1 MGLRS
6 SPHAAAPRADAAR
19 ALLRGSGLL
28 VAGRLLSLALNFA
41 AQLAIVRHLA
51 RDDYGAF
58 AFALAATA
66 LLEGAISLGLPSG
79 ISRALPQW
87 QERGERARMLAGLAR
102 AALVLV
108 GAGLAI
114 ALAGSLA
121 PDLLRRVCG
130 GSEAGARLLAILLWV
145 IPVEALER
153 LAVGVF
159 ASFSKAGAI
168 FVRRH
173 LLAPG
178 FRLALVC
185 ACVVL
190 DASATFLAWGY
201 VGATCLGLA
210 INAGVLA
217 RVLRAEIGRFEGGEL
232 ASAFRAVR
240 LGELLRISLP
250 LCASELLA
258 LALQNLPTL
267 VLGQLRTA
275 DAVAELRAILPAANL
290 NTLLMG
296 SAALLFTPALTR
308 FTARGDLDGARSLY
322 ARSARW
328 LAVLSLPIFAL
339 TSLGADPLAVTLYG
353 ERYASS
359 AGPLRILAAAYYLNA
374 ALGFNQLT
382 LVLLGHSRRALG
394 IGAAALAIELGLAL
408 ALIPAQGALG
418 AALASAG
425 GLVAQNL
432 LSQAALARVAGIP
445 FFALAR

>member
-1 MGLRS
+1 
-6 SPHAAAPRADAAR
+6 
-19 ALLRGSGLL
+19 
-28 VAGRLLSLALNFA
+28 
-41 AQLAIVRHLA
+41 
-51 RDDYGAF
+51 
-58 AFALAATA
+58 
-66 LLEGAISLGLPSG
+66 
-79 ISRALPQW
+79 
-87 QERGERARMLAGLAR
+87 MLAGLAR

-173 LLAPG
+173 LLAPV
-178 FRLALVC
+178 FCLALVC